1 MNAVF
6 PLVRKYGGLV
16 VCLTLDERGIPETA
30 DARLAVAEHIIARAA
45 AFGIGPENLIFDPLA
60 LTISSDRNA
69 ARVTLE
75 TIPLLRE
82 RLGVCCSLGVSNI
95 SFGLPNRDFITAAFF
110 TMALTRGLDAAI
122 MASRDDTP
130 ATLVKRT
137 DQLLY
142 TAKLSGRN
150 SVAS

>member
-122 MASRDDTP
+122 MRFARP
-130 ATLVKRT
+130 L
-137 DQLLY
+137 
-142 TAKLSGRN
+142 N
-150 SVAS
+150 SYLTY